1 MRVGIVFE
9 YPTVNGGENSMFA
22 VIEWLLADA
31 RSNDLELVA
40 LGPPRGAV
48 WDRLSALNIE
58 TVAFDRHTTEEEA
71 QGKHRV
77 AGVECS
83 EPPAGG
89 KKLGARCTRPQP
101 PRQSHTAEQE
111 ERPPQPSRELQ
122 IESLITAVEAARP
135 DILHANS
142 LAMGRLLGAAASQ
155 LSCPTTAHLRD
166 ILKLS
171 KAAIRD
177 LNQNSQLVAVSKAT
191 REFHIAQGLTVENS
205 CVVHNGIM
213 APVRSEQPSATREQV
228 RAELGIPADANV
240 LLTVGQIGLRKGLD
254 TLAEAARRLPAGAQP
269 LHWLIAGERFSRKQE
284 SIDFERQVF
293 ETFQSATPV
302 VMAHRLGY
310 RNDVAELMLASD
322 LLVHGAR
329 QEPLGRVLLEAA
341 SLQLPIVATDVGGTR
356 EILKDGVSGLLV
368 PADDPAAT
376 ASAIERLLSDAD
388 LRVRLAGAAAEKV
401 ARDFSVE
408 RSARRLVTLW
418 RSVDKEKKS
427 RPEA

>member
-1 MRVGIVFE
+1 MRVGVVFE

-22 VIEWLLADA
+22 AIEWLLADA
-31 RSNDLELVA
+31 GPNDLKLVA
-40 LGPPRGAV
+40 LCPPRGAV
-48 WDRLSALNIE
+48 RNRLSALNIE
-58 TVAFDRHTTEEEA
+58 TVVFDRHSPEE
-71 QGKHRV
+71 G
-77 AGVECS
+77 
-83 EPPAGG
+83 
-89 KKLGARCTRPQP
+89 
-101 PRQSHTAEQE
+101 E
-111 ERPPQPSRELQ
+111 ERPAQSSRELQ
-122 IESLITAVEAARP
+122 IESLITAVKAARP
-135 DILHANS
+135 DVLHANS

-155 LSCPTTAHLRD
+155 LPCPTTAHLRD

-177 LNQNSQLVAVSKAT
+177 LNQNSRLVAVSKAT

-205 CVVHNGIM
+205 CVVHNGI
-213 APVRSEQPSATREQV
+213 AASVRAEQPSATRERV

-254 TLAEAARRLPAGAQP
+254 TLAEAARRLAADNQP

-293 ETFQSATPV
+293 ETFQSAAPA

-310 RNDVAELMLASD
+310 RNDVANLMLASD
-322 LLVHGAR
+322 LLIHGAR

-356 EILKDGVSGLLV
+356 EILEDGVSGVLV
-368 PADDPAAT
+368 PADNPAAT
-376 ASAIERLLSDAD
+376 ASAIERLLSGTD
-388 LRVRLAGAAAEKV
+388 LRERIAGAAADTV

-408 RSARRLVTLW
+408 RSARRLVALW
-418 RSVDKEKKS
+418 RSVDKERKS